1 MAAKPG
7 QNEEKLRDK
16 NGRISSK
23 RSEAPLSRAP
33 VQLPV
38 HKQSRL
44 LSERMVFS
52 ITLHEGSLLI
62 SLSGGAP
69 LEAGGLF
76 IEAIA
81 PSSPCLGKLRAGDQ
95 LAAVCCGP
103 SSRFVW
109 TYFFRL
115 GPLLCWA
122 CAIEMQECS

>member
-7 QNEEKLRDK
+7 RNEEKLRDK

-23 RSEAPLSRAP
+23 RSEAPLSRSP

-38 HKQSRL
+38 QNRQSRL

-95 LAAVCCGP
+95 LAAVCC
-103 SSRFVW
+103 
-109 TYFFRL
+109 
-115 GPLLCWA
+115 
-122 CAIEMQECS
+122 